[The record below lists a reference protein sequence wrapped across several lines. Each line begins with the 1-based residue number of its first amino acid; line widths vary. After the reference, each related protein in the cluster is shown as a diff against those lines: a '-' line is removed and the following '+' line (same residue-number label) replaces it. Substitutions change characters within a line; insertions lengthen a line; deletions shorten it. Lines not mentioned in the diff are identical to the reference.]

1 MKQTVLLLILAG
13 AVLLLI
19 LSMPVA
25 AESSTIIKISPAVG
39 YTGSS
44 ATVTITGTNFNESSV
59 KVKLMMDDES
69 NITSTVSSFSSTNI
83 VCKFTISSS
92 KTTGDWDLVVI
103 NEDDSE
109 AVEVEGFA
117 IRDPMTLTTIS
128 PASAQANNDSVDVTV
143 LGTGL
148 SDVSSM
154 YLYNEDYDNITA
166 SNVDAVSATKV
177 EGSFDL
183 TGTDEDAYYVCV
195 VDSFGTPQCDLSFEI
210 TTDAVGSIDVSS
222 SPTGASIYVD
232 GSYIGTTPGTA
243 DNLVEGSHR
252 VLLQKSGYTDWA
264 KMVKVTDGDTT
275 IVDADLAAV
284 TTAPTPLPTTMPT
297 TVRTTLKSTLKVPTP
312 WPTATTIPATT
323 ASPVDPAVIAGALGI
338 VFGIAVCRK

>member
-1 MKQTVLLLILAG
+1 MKHVILPVFLAGMILLLILA
-13 AVLLLI
+13 V
-19 LSMPVA
+19 PVA
-25 AESSTIIKISPAVG
+25 AESSTITKISPAVG

-44 ATVTITGTNFNESSV
+44 TTVTITGTNFNESSV

-69 NITSTVSSFSSTNI
+69 NITSTISSFSSTSI

-109 AVEVEGFA
+109 AVKVEGFA
-117 IRDPMTLTTIS
+117 IRDPMALASIS
-128 PASAQANNDSVDVTV
+128 PAYAQVNNDSVDVTV
-143 LGTGL
+143 VGTGL

-183 TGTDEDAYYVCV
+183 TDTNEDAYYVCV

-210 TTDAVGSIDVSS
+210 TTDAVGSIDISS

-243 DNLVEGSHR
+243 DDLVEGSHK

-264 KMVKVTDGDTT
+264 KMVKVTEGDTT

-284 TTAPTPLPTTMPT
+284 TTAPTTVPTTLPTTVKT
-297 TVRTTLKSTLKVPTP
+297 TVKSTLKVPTP

-323 ASPVDPAVIAGALGI
+323 ASPVDPVVIAGALGLGF
-338 VFGIAVCRK
+338 VVLRK